1 MRETFRSALKDLE
14 LEKARAETAKEQ
26 ARAEKA
32 RAEKEKETERA
43 EKEQERAE
51 KWKLSFQ
58 LMERNRAYLK
68 LKGAFNVRG
77 AIGRWTFVEGE
88 AVNVGNP
95 AP

>member
-14 LEKARAETAKEQ
+14 LEKARTETAKE
-26 ARAEKA
+26 K
-32 RAEKEKETERA
+32 AEKEKETERA
-43 EKEQERAE
+43 EKERAE
-51 KWKLSFQ
+51 KEKEKLYFQ

-77 AIGRWTFVEGE
+77 AIGRWTFVDGD
-88 AVNVGNP
+88 AVNVGDP

>member
-1 MRETFRSALKDLE
+1 MA
-14 LEKARAETAKEQ
+14 
-26 ARAEKA
+26 
-32 RAEKEKETERA
+32 EKETERA
-43 EKEQERAE
+43 EKETETERAEKEQARAE